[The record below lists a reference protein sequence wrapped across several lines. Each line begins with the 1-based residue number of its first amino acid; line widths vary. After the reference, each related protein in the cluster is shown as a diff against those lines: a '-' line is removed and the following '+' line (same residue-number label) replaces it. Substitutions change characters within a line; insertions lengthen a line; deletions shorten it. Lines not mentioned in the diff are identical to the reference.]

1 DAVDET
7 AVAIAADDVRSG
19 VAGTPSAAE
28 AAFDDDFDE
37 ALASSLE
44 DVSLFED
51 DLPVDDRLGNDELG
65 NDELAASLEQ
75 DFRLDDDT
83 ADETAHAVAAADLGS
98 GVAEV

>member
-1 DAVDET
+1 
-7 AVAIAADDVRSG
+7 DDVRSG
-19 VAGTPSAAE
+19 VAGTSSAAE

-51 DLPVDDRLGNDELG
+51 DLPVDDGLGNDELG
-65 NDELAASLEQ
+65 NDGLGNDRLAASLEQ

-83 ADETAHAVAAADLGS
+83 ADETAHAVVAADLGS
-98 GVAEV
+98 GVA